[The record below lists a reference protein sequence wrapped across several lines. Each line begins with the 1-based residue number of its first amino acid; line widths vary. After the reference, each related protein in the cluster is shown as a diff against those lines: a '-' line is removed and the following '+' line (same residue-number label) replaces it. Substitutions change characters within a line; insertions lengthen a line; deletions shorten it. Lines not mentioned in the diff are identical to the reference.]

1 MDTDA
6 LRRTRYNATITG
18 ERIHTGTVMII
29 QVTPDAPGENPR
41 PGQWME
47 LGLGIWE
54 PVREGA
60 EGGNIK
66 RAAPDT
72 LVKRAYSLSSPI
84 LTPDQDRFLEPGE
97 WDGLEF
103 FLSLVVPPE
112 ERARRVPNLTGRL
125 FCLRPGDRLFLSR
138 TPMGEYTLDPVRG
151 EENVLFLATGT
162 GEAPHNMMIWDLLRR
177 GHPGQVAS
185 IVSARRRAD
194 LAYEGVHRRL
204 SQIVPRYRYTG
215 FSTRDPGSDGKHIQD
230 YLEEGRIEA
239 MAGFSLDPAT
249 TRIFLCGNPGLIG
262 PPRLLQGKRVFPKS
276 TGMVE
281 LLEERGFNAD
291 PRRGPVNVHYERYW

>member
-1 MDTDA
+1 MDADA
-6 LRRTRYNATITG
+6 LRRTLYNATITG

-29 QVTPDAPGENPR
+29 QVTPDVPVTMPR

-54 PVREGA
+54 PVMVGA
-60 EGGNIK
+60 EGGNVR
-66 RAAPDT
+66 RAAPDS

-84 LTPDQDRFLEPGE
+84 LAPDQDRLLMPGE

-112 ERARRVPNLTGRL
+112 ERAQRVPNLTGRL
-125 FCLRPGDRLFLSR
+125 FCLRPGGRLFMSEVA
-138 TPMGEYTLDPVRG
+138 MGEYTLDPVRP

-177 GHPGQVAS
+177 RHPGRVAS
-185 IVSARRRAD
+185 VVTARRRAD

-204 SQIVPRYRYTG
+204 SELFPRYRYAS

-230 YLEEGRIEA
+230 HLAEGRIEA
-239 MAGFSLDPAT
+239 MAGFPLDPES
-249 TRIFLCGNPGLIG
+249 TRIYVCGNPGLIG
-262 PPRLLQGKRVFPKS
+262 SPRLLSGKRIFPEAA
-276 TGMVE
+276 GMVE

-291 PRRGPVNVHYERYW
+291 PKRGPVNVHYERYW